1 MHRIWTRIR
10 LIAAE
15 VNMRADRV
23 EVSWDTNKSKWM
35 VRIQSGDEVIRRQCQ
50 LSKNAD
56 EQQLRSAAQQTV
68 KDEGYE
74 ADAAQISVQR

>member
-1 MHRIWTRIR
+1 
-10 LIAAE
+10 
-15 VNMRADRV
+15 MRADRV
-23 EVSWDTNKSKWM
+23 EVSWDNSKSKWM

-50 LSKNAD
+50 LAKNAD

-74 ADAAQISVQR
+74 ADAAEILVQR

>member
-1 MHRIWTRIR
+1 VN
-10 LIAAE
+10 AAE

-23 EVSWDTNKSKWM
+23 EISWDTNKSKWM

-50 LSKNAD
+50 LGKNAD
-56 EQQLRSAAQQTV
+56 EQQLRTMAQQTV

-74 ADAAQISVQR
+74 ADPAQIQVQR

>member
-1 MHRIWTRIR
+1 
-10 LIAAE
+10 
-15 VNMRADRV
+15 MRADRV
-23 EVSWDTNKSKWM
+23 EVSWDNSKSKWM

-50 LSKNAD
+50 LGKNAD

-74 ADAAQISVQR
+74 ADAAQILVQR